1 MSEWIERI
9 KNTAKSDKKTIVL
22 PEGYDPRVIEAAKKV
37 IDERIAEIVILGDPD
52 KIDNHPIPEEYWE
65 DTVRREFR
73 SMHQTFKPPQCND
86 RAFAKLL

>member
-37 IDERIAEIVILGDPD
+37 IDEQAATAAASAVAALS
-52 KIDNHPIPEEYWE
+52 PEERALR
-65 DTVRREFR
+65 DTALATPE
-73 SMHQTFKPPQCND
+73 PQRPAQAAVD
-86 RAFAKLL
+86 RKSVV

>member
-52 KIDNHPIPEEYWE
+52 KIDVPGAKIG
-65 DTVRREFR
+65 
-73 SMHQTFKPPQCND
+73 
-86 RAFAKLL
+86 RAHV